1 MSISLPFP
9 GLANKLMQHLK
20 LRPGVDHCVQGGGVQ
35 HHGPPRLGVDLVV
48 MRGGDDQLWQ
58 YFLGAV
64 HYTML
69 QAEDTWTPGHSPA
82 TGGGWG
88 QHQH

>member
-35 HHGPPRLGVDLVV
+35 HHGPPHLGVDL
-48 MRGGDDQLWQ
+48 GLD
-58 YFLGAV
+58 LGAV

-88 QHQH
+88 

>member
-1 MSISLPFP
+1 MRGRVCGWGEMGV
-9 GLANKLMQHLK
+9 GL
-20 LRPGVDHCVQGGGVQ
+20 
-35 HHGPPRLGVDLVV
+35 RLGLDL
-48 MRGGDDQLWQ
+48 GTSLGLD
-58 YFLGAV
+58 LGAV